1 MSRVGEV
8 VEDSQAQDGVCGRE
22 EREIAL
28 ERVGPAA
35 DIQNVCVSSD
45 SSAAPSSSVFVRLY
59 Q

>member
-22 EREIAL
+22 ERQIAL
-28 ERVGPAA
+28 ERVGAAA

-45 SSAAPSSSVFVRLY
+45 SSAAPSS
-59 Q
+59 